1 MKFNVIVH
9 ITGLLLCIF
18 SYVNAISIRES
29 PIGSLN
35 DRLMHAAV
43 MDSDMKYVLTWTPR
57 ENDIVFQIEVNNPTS
72 IQENIHI
79 IYNL

>member
-1 MKFNVIVH
+1 
-9 ITGLLLCIF
+9 
-18 SYVNAISIRES
+18 
-29 PIGSLN
+29 
-35 DRLMHAAV
+35 MHAAV

-79 IYNL
+79 ISVLFYFENYFDIK